1 MWQLLPSS
9 ECPSGGQRRKESI
22 AQKFP
27 NYWKPFDKWNS
38 TQITWPIKS
47 NNFSSIAAEDHASKV
62 LWRRTAG
69 SRAIQSC
76 RSFFCDMTWLNTKNK
91 TFVRGDI
98 CWWIFS
104 KNCTTLFI
112 SRMFFYVQRITRLK
126 NHFYSADKLLT
137 SEGKELRRAL
147 FSLKQ
152 IFQEDKDLV
161 HGFVALGGLN
171 CLVRIGNEAD
181 QNYQNYILRALGQVT
196 SSRKHKINKTHV
208 WVTQIGI
215 LLLIDLI
222 GSTKQWFLGV
232 GNWCLVVKSKV

>member
-1 MWQLLPSS
+1 MRGFSS
-9 ECPSGGQRRKESI
+9 CNHGYNFCFEAKAEMKVKFDDTACDSFCHCRNARVWDRRRKHRLHKSFRTI
-22 AQKFP
+22 GSL
-27 NYWKPFDKWNS
+27 FDKWNS

-91 TFVRGDI
+91 TFVKATYVGEYFLKIAQR
-98 CWWIFS
+98 CS
-104 KNCTTLFI
+104 SLVC
-112 SRMFFYVQRITRLK
+112 FFYVRRITRLK

-181 QNYQNYILRALGQVT
+181 QNYQNYILRALGQVGY
-196 SSRKHKINKTHV
+196 NN
-208 WVTQIGI
+208 W
-215 LLLIDLI
+215 
-222 GSTKQWFLGV
+222 GS
-232 GNWCLVVKSKV
+232 